1 MIIILT
7 GQPNSGKT
15 TLALTLETLL
25 TKTNRT
31 AVTIDG
37 DTLRSISN
45 NKDYSISGRKSNV
58 RLAIEMAKTSNKLY
72 NYTIMSLVSPFRNLR
87 DSLKNDSTHIVK
99 EVYLHSNRLREGKMV
114 PWPSIKEDF
123 KHFKEFTVGNTIVVG
138 KNTFDTLPLLKNR
151 ECLVLVKEDKIM
163 AANPNQYLVNNNS
176 MTGQLITMTDFE
188 SYSQFRKDYLIVAG
202 GAKTYI
208 KHIKKL

>member
-1 MIIILT
+1 MKAIIAMAENRVI
-7 GQPNSGKT
+7 GKNGG
-15 TLALTLETLL
+15 L
-25 TKTNRT
+25 
-31 AVTIDG
+31 
-37 DTLRSISN
+37 
-45 NKDYSISGRKSNV
+45 
-58 RLAIEMAKTSNKLY
+58 
-72 NYTIMSLVSPFRNLR
+72 
-87 DSLKNDSTHIVK
+87 
-99 EVYLHSNRLREGKMV
+99 

-123 KHFKEFTVGNTIVVG
+123 KWFKEFTMGNTLIVG

-208 KHIKKL
+208 KLLPYITEFYVTHVNGNYDGDTFMPEFEHTFSNKEVVKEFDGHKVIMYTK